1 MAYKNKE
8 DLRRRILERVG
19 ELRGKLES
27 DSCLSGCHTQTLRA
41 TRC

>member
-19 ELRGKLES
+19 ELRGKLENAES
-27 DSCLSGCHTQTLRA
+27 Y
-41 TRC
+41 